1 MQLTEYRDNFLVYNK
16 SFLTKDDSIRTKIN
30 HHINLYPLSK
40 DGRIWYSKP
49 LQEVYSEFQTSLKT
63 HNKLEAFLDNTE
75 TWHEGPQGIPRVTAQ
90 MNGQDEG
97 SNFYWGRDEILITN
111 EYFLSSKSEYK
122 KYNEKSV
129 LILGAGPTTTI
140 SNWEEVNYDY
150 LWSMNHFFLNKEI
163 AKFKPALISLG
174 NEVDFNES
182 NRLLHKFIEETNCD
196 IVIQPNDV
204 RKNRGM
210 TKFKTKFRNKIGYY
224 SPRWNGKLGAA
235 QRMLLLA
242 IFLKV
247 KNIYIA
253 GIDGMTPL
261 SNKDLGEKNVHAF
274 ENHLTNPIKEG
285 YDYEIL
291 VAQNVIFWQ
300 YVLDLKE
307 KFSFNIVNLGEGHPS
322 NMATEITQKF
332 FKK

>member
-1 MQLTEYRDNFLVYNK
+1 MNLTEYRNNFLVYNK
-16 SFLTKDDSIRTKIN
+16 ECLTKDKSIFAKIEE
-30 HHINLYPLSK
+30 HIKMYPQSK

-63 HNKLEAFLDNTE
+63 HNKLEAFLDNIE

-97 SNFYWGRDEILITN
+97 NNFYWGRDEILITN
-111 EYFLSSKSEYK
+111 EYFLSNKSEYE
-122 KYNEKSV
+122 KYSGKSV
-129 LILGAGPTTTI
+129 LILGAGPTTTA
-140 SNWEEVNYDY
+140 SNWGEVNRDY
-150 LWSMNHFFLNKEI
+150 LWSMNHFFLSEKVT
-163 AKFKPALISLG
+163 KFKPDLVSLG
-174 NEVDFNES
+174 NEVDFNET

-196 IVIQPNDV
+196 IIIQPNDV
-204 RKNRGM
+204 RKNKGM
-210 TKFKTKFRNKIGYY
+210 TKFKSKFRKRIGYY

-253 GIDGMTPL
+253 GIDGYTPFF
-261 SNKDLGEKNVHAF
+261 NKDLGNEGLSSF
-274 ENHLTNPIKEG
+274 ETHTHFKEG
-285 YDYEIL
+285 YDYE
-291 VAQNVIFWQ
+291 VMVSQNVIFWQ

-307 KFSFNIVNLGEGHPS
+307 KLNFNIINLGEGHPA
-322 NMATEITQKF
+322 NMATEITQKY
-332 FKK
+332 FKND

>member
-1 MQLTEYRDNFLVYNK
+1 MNLTKYRNNFLVYNK
-16 SFLTKDDSIRTKIN
+16 EYLTKDKSIFTKIEE
-30 HHINLYPLSK
+30 HIKMYPQSK
-40 DGRIWYSKP
+40 GGRIWYSKP

-63 HNKLEAFLDNTE
+63 HNKLEAFLDNIE
-75 TWHEGPQGIPRVTAQ
+75 TWHKGPQGIPRVTAQ

-97 SNFYWGRDEILITN
+97 NNFYWGRDEILMTN
-111 EYFLSSKSEYK
+111 EYFMSDKPEYK
-122 KYNEKSV
+122 KYNKKSI
-129 LILGAGPTTTI
+129 LILGAGPTTAT
-140 SNWEEVNYDY
+140 SNWKEINYDY
-150 LWSMNHFFLNKEI
+150 LWSMNHFFLSEKVT
-163 AKFKPALISLG
+163 KFKPDLVSLG
-174 NEVDFNES
+174 NEVDFNET

-196 IVIQPNDV
+196 IIIQPNDV

-210 TKFKTKFRNKIGYY
+210 TKFKSKFRKRIGYY

-253 GIDGMTPL
+253 GIDGYTPFF
-261 SNKDLGEKNVHAF
+261 NKDLGNKGLNSF
-274 ENHLTNPIKEG
+274 ETHTHFKEG
-285 YDYEIL
+285 YDYE
-291 VAQNVIFWQ
+291 VMVSQNVIFWQ

-307 KFSFNIVNLGEGHPS
+307 KLNFNIINLGEGHPA

-332 FKK
+332 FKND